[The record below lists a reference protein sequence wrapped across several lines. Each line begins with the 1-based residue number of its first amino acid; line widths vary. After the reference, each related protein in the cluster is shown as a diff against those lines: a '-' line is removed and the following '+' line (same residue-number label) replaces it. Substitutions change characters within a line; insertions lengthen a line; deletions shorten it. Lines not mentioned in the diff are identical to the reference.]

1 MLAPLNMVTILLDE
15 CLAAVE
21 AEILLEE
28 LSARVVHWKSVH
40 PLITVRDSWV
50 LWVVRHLE
58 EAVEG

>member
-1 MLAPLNMVTILLDE
+1 MVTILLDE